1 VVIFGLMIF
10 TFQVRQTE
18 SAVVTTFGKYS
29 RSITN
34 ADLYWR
40 WPWPIQNVYKF
51 DNRIQNFDRKF
62 DQTTTQDARSLVV
75 SVFVGWRIADPR
87 IFLERFANGD
97 VGRAEQALENLVQNS
112 KNSVISKHPFS
123 DLISTNQAALRFEEI
138 ELEMLEMI
146 KPQARSNYGIQ
157 VELLGIKQLGL
168 PESITSKVFDRMR
181 AERQR
186 LVKQFQ
192 TEGEAKALERR
203 SEADRK
209 RAEILSAAEYQAT
222 IIKGQAD
229 AEAAK
234 ALAAFEENPELA
246 IFLLQLK
253 ALENSLKERTT
264 LVLDQQTRPFSML
277 GFPLGNA
284 SAGRTNAQSSK
295 P

>member
-1 VVIFGLMIF
+1 MIF

-97 VGRAEQALENLVQNS
+97 VGRAEQAQENLVQNS